1 MKIIRTFEVVS
12 KSLFSVQYEHQD
24 THEFD
29 RLFEAWNDRNYLEQ
43 FFDLH
48 EEDLQSGY
56 WGTISIEE
64 AILKTR
70 NDAKAL
76 EHKLKQIAERGKN
89 DRFETLSTLF
99 KPLHDKTTRI
109 EEYEMNKA
117 KGLNKPSWL
126 RIYAIRIDANLFV
139 VSGGAIKLTK
149 TINDR
154 PHLIQEFWKLELTKA
169 YLMDDDQAD
178 LELFELI

>member
-1 MKIIRTFEVVS
+1 M
-12 KSLFSVQYEHQD
+12 
-24 THEFD
+24 
-29 RLFEAWNDRNYLEQ
+29 N
-43 FFDLH
+43 
-48 EEDLQSGY
+48 EEDLKSGY

-76 EHKLKQIAERGKN
+76 EHKLKQIAERGKTE
-89 DRFETLSTLF
+89 RSETLSTLF

-117 KGLNKPSWL
+117 KGLSKPSWL
-126 RIYAIRIDANLFV
+126 RIYAIRLGANLFV
-139 VSGGAIKLTK
+139 VSGGAIKLTR

-154 PHLIQEFWKLELTKA
+154 QTASNPGILEIRA
-169 YLMDDDQAD
+169 YQSLSYGR
-178 LELFELI
+178 